1 MNFPPL
7 LEKYLSDNTKLA
19 PTTKKDYENK
29 ISRFLS
35 WLEENKIQ
43 EPKKEHVAQ
52 FQKTLFSRENKKN
65 LMSPASANSYL
76 VPIKRFFAY
85 LDKNDLYTNIAS
97 SIELEKAGKKH
108 RKDPLDID
116 ETRKMISS
124 ISSYYDDLALA
135 KSKVIDTSSRDWM
148 QLEDMWGEMKCRD
161 YAIAQLAVHTGL
173 RLIEITRAN
182 IEDIRIQ
189 KVRIDDKQYKK
200 HCLYIQGKG
209 RLTKDEFVYLQE
221 HIYET
226 IMDYLRIRYDGK
238 KQILSDP
245 LFAGAGK
252 RTKGQRLKAQT
263 TSKFF
268 KKILRNSG
276 IINIKDDNDK
286 RLSFHSLRHTA
297 ATLALDMGVPLEKV
311 RQMLRHANISTTEI
325 YTNGMERKIDPAEFG
340 IDLGEE
346 N

>member
-1 MNFPPL
+1 MNFNPL
-7 LEKYLSDNTKLA
+7 LQKYLSDNTKLA
-19 PTTKKDYENK
+19 TTTKKDYENK

-35 WLEENKIQ
+35 WLEENKIK
-43 EPKKEHVAQ
+43 EPRKEHVTA
-52 FQKTLFSRENKKN
+52 FQKALFSRENKKN

-76 VPIKRFFAY
+76 VPIKRFFVY
-85 LDKNDLYTNIAS
+85 MDKNDIYPNVAS
-97 SIELEKAGKKH
+97 SIELEKVEKKH

-116 ETRKMISS
+116 EARNLLQS
-124 ISSYYDDLALA
+124 IGEYYDELALA
-135 KSKVIDTSSRDWM
+135 KSKVIDTTSRDWL
-148 QLEDMWGEMKCRD
+148 QLENMWGECKCRD
-161 YAIAQLAVHTGL
+161 FAIGQLAIHTGL

-189 KVRIDDKQYKK
+189 KVRIEEKQFKK

-209 RLTKDEFVYLQE
+209 RTTKDEFVYLQE
-221 HIYET
+221 HVYNP
-226 IMDYLRIRYDGK
+226 IMDYLRIRYEGK

-245 LFAGAGK
+245 LFVGAGK
-252 RTKGQRLKAQT
+252 GSKGKRLNAQT

-276 IINIKDDNDK
+276 IINAKDDNDK

-297 ATLALDMGVPLEKV
+297 ATLALEMDVPLEKV

-340 IDLGEE
+340 INLGE

>member
-1 MNFPPL
+1 MNFNPL
-7 LEKYLSDNTKLA
+7 LEKYLSENTKLA
-19 PTTKKDYENK
+19 LTTKRDYENK

-35 WLEENKIQ
+35 WLEENKIK
-43 EPKKEHVAQ
+43 EPKKEHVAA

-76 VPIKRFFAY
+76 VPIKRFFVY
-85 LDKNDLYTNIAS
+85 LDKNDIYPNVAS
-97 SIELEKAGKKH
+97 SIELEKVEKKH

-116 ETRKMISS
+116 EARNLLQS
-124 ISSYYDDLALA
+124 IGGYYDDTAFA
-135 KSKVIDTSSRDWM
+135 KSKVIDTTSRDWM
-148 QLEDMWGEMKCRD
+148 QLEKMWGECKCRD
-161 YAIAQLAVHTGL
+161 FAIGQLAIHTGL

-189 KVRIDDKQYKK
+189 KVRIEEKQFKK

-209 RLTKDEFVYLQE
+209 RTTKDEFVYLQE
-221 HIYET
+221 HVYDS
-226 IMDYLRIRYDGK
+226 IMDYLRIRYEGK

-245 LFAGAGK
+245 LFTGAGK
-252 RTKGQRLKAQT
+252 GSKGKRLNAQT

-276 IINIKDDNDK
+276 IINAKDDNDK

-297 ATLALDMGVPLEKV
+297 ATLALEMDVPLEKV

-340 IDLGEE
+340 INLGE